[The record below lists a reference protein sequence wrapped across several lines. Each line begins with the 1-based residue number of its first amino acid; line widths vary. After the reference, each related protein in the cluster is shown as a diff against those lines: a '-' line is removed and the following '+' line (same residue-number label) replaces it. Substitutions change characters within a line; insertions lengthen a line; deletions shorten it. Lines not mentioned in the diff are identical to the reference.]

1 MKIKSKM
8 IDYDYEQ
15 AQMRIEYKEE
25 RRNMT
30 KAEKRAELNRQLD
43 RCISVHEY
51 LKLARKL
58 AYL

>member
-15 AQMRIEYKEE
+15 YHMKQEYKEE

-30 KAEKRAELNRQLD
+30 KAEKRAEILRKMD
-43 RCISVHEY
+43 HCTDVHEY
-51 LKLARKL
+51 LKLGRKL
-58 AYL
+58 

>member
-15 AQMRIEYKEE
+15 AQMRIERKEE

-30 KAEKRAELNRQLD
+30 KAEKRAEILREMD
-43 RCISVHEY
+43 HCTSVHEY
-51 LKLARKL
+51 LKLGRKL
-58 AYL
+58 